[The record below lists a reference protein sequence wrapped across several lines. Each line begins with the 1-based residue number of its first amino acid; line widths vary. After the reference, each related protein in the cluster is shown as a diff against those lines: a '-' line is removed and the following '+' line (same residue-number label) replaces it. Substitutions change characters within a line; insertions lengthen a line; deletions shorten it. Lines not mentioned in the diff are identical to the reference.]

1 MRSQHAY
8 KVNNSFLKS
17 GWQILNFYATT
28 HYCSMTSAFVCLI
41 SFRRCTYVP
50 DLGLIIIV
58 IYCLG
63 KKKYN
68 LYFFN
73 YFTVLKEHDSS
84 TFASEAREWPVE
96 SSYCINKHIE
106 LCLCPSVAHTDI
118 GY

>member
-1 MRSQHAY
+1 MHICSRFGA
-8 KVNNSFLKS
+8 NNYSD
-17 GWQILNFYATT
+17 ILF
-28 HYCSMTSAFVCLI
+28 
-41 SFRRCTYVP
+41 
-50 DLGLIIIV
+50 
-58 IYCLG
+58 G
-63 KKKYN
+63 KKKSN
-68 LYFFN
+68 LYFFS